1 VVIRQTMSTED
12 YLEAI
17 ALLASEGKPVTVTEI
32 SRFLGVKKPSVT
44 HALRKLSAAG
54 LVKHERYRDVT
65 LSIEGAQMAQDVYR
79 RHKALRQFLREILN
93 VAPEVAE
100 EDACQME
107 HFLSPISLER
117 LAKFLEFT
125 LNCPH
130 GEPEWLKG
138 FSYYFEHGKRDE
150 GLLARCRRE
159 DSKKGR

>member
-1 VVIRQTMSTED
+1 MSTED

-17 ALLASEGKPVTVTEI
+17 ALLADAGKPVTVTEI
-32 SRFLGVKKPSVT
+32 SRFLRVKKPSVT

-65 LSIEGAQMAQDVYR
+65 LSTEGAQMAQDVYR
-79 RHKALRQFLREILN
+79 RHKALRQFLLEILN
-93 VAPEVAE
+93 VVPEVAE
-100 EDACQME
+100 EDACRME

-117 LAKFLEFT
+117 LTKFLEFT
-125 LNCPH
+125 LNSPH

-150 GLLARCRRE
+150 ELLARCRRE
-159 DSKKGR
+159 DSKETQ

>member
-1 VVIRQTMSTED
+1 MVIRQTMSTED

-17 ALLASEGKPVTVTEI
+17 VLLAKEGKPVTVTEI

-44 HALRKLSAAG
+44 HALRKLSVAG

-65 LSIEGAQMAQDVYR
+65 LSTEGAQMAQDVYL
-79 RHKALRQFLREILN
+79 RHRTLRQFLLEILN

-100 EDACQME
+100 EDACRME

-125 LNCPH
+125 LNCPR

-138 FSYYFEHGKRDE
+138 FNYYFEHGKRDE
-150 GLLARCRRE
+150 ELLARCQRE
-159 DSKKGR
+159 NSGKEQ

>member
-1 VVIRQTMSTED
+1 MVIRQTMSTED

-17 ALLASEGKPVTVTEI
+17 ALLANGGKPVTVTEI

-65 LSIEGAQMAQDVYR
+65 LSTEGAQMAQDVYR
-79 RHKALRQFLREILN
+79 RHKALRQFLLEILN

-100 EDACQME
+100 EDACRME
-107 HFLSPISLER
+107 HFLSPVSLER

-125 LNCPH
+125 LNSPH

-138 FSYYFEHGKRDE
+138 FNYYFEHGKRDKE
-150 GLLARCRRE
+150 LLARCRRE
-159 DSKKGR
+159 DSKGG